1 MSSSSEPAR
10 RLRPGVVSASIAV
23 ALFLTWEA
31 MARMGFISPLLAPA
45 PSRVVVSLIG
55 EFRSGGIVP
64 HLAATVY
71 RVVAG
76 ILIGGSAG
84 VVIGLAM
91 GAYRRFRDVADPFVS
106 AIYPLPKIAI
116 FPVVMSLLGI
126 GDASRIAVVSLAAFF
141 PMLISTMNAVREI
154 SPTYLDVAR
163 NYGAGGSRL
172 FTRVVLPASLPMIL
186 SGLRIALNSALHVT
200 IAIEIAG
207 ATLGLGSLIWMSWEV
222 LRIEVLYATLVVIM
236 VLGISFNAVIRVMSA
251 ALVPWSVE
259 RRRTARGA
267 RSPRQIWQDRLLL
280 GRSESAAGAP

>member
-1 MSSSSEPAR
+1 MNGASDRVR
-10 RLRPGVVSASIAV
+10 RLPAGAVAASIAV
-23 ALFLTWEA
+23 ALFVTWEA
-31 MARMGFISPLLAPA
+31 MARMGYISPLLAPA

-55 EFRSGGIVP
+55 EFRSGGIVQ

-126 GDASRIAVVSLAAFF
+126 GDASRIAVISLAAFF

-163 NYGAGGSRL
+163 NYGAEGSRL

-207 ATLGLGSLIWMSWEV
+207 ANLGLGSLIWMSWEV
-222 LRIEVLYATLVVIM
+222 MRIEVLYATLVVIM
-236 VLGISFNAVIRVMSA
+236 VLGISFNVVIRLMSA

-259 RRRTARGA
+259 RRTERRT
-267 RSPRQIWQDRLLL
+267 RSPRQLWQDRLLL
-280 GRSESAAGAP
+280 GGSEEAARAP